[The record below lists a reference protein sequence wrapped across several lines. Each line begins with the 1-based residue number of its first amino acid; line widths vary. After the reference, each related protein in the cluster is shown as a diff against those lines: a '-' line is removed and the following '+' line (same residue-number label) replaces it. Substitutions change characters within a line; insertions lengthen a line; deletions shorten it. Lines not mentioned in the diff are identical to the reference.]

1 MQIQINFSYQ
11 DDGTNPCKLI
21 GVAST
26 DVTNVR
32 NGLEKDASRLL
43 PLVTDFTKRA
53 VRTANPDG
61 AEEARRKERAIALAK
76 LGEMI
81 GWIENWNGSDTIEWD
96 SLQEAM
102 IEARK
107 YIEGED
113 K

>member
-32 NGLEKDASRLL
+32 NGLENDASRLL
-43 PLVTDFTKRA
+43 PLVTDFAKRA
-53 VRTANPDG
+53 VRTANPDNG
-61 AEEARRKERAIALAK
+61 GDERTRGRSTALAK

-81 GWIENWNGSDTIEWD
+81 CWIENWNGADTIEWD
-96 SLQEAM
+96 SIQDAM
-102 IEARK
+102 IAAK
-107 YIEGED
+107 NYIEKEG
-113 K
+113 